1 MDKHERGWEIQ
12 EGRPDQPLP
21 RWNGS
26 YGGDK
31 RRLPK
36 VVQKLVQGR
45 PLTPEEKAELLW
57 RFYELD
63 MKRQARN
70 RGFVGTML
78 VLATLGVLA
87 FAAAYPPPWLRH
99 EIIRVMGS
107 HASQIRS

>member
-12 EGRPDQPLP
+12 EGRLDQPLP

-26 YGGDK
+26 FGGDQ

-36 VVQKLVQGR
+36 VVQKLAKGR

-63 MKRQARN
+63 VQRRSQS
-70 RGFVGTML
+70 RGAVGVL
-78 VLATLGVLA
+78 VVVLALGIFFLM
-87 FAAAYPPPWLRH
+87 AAHPPAWLRD
-99 EIIRVMGS
+99 ELARFLGPG
-107 HASQIRS
+107 